1 MILSLSLSGQNNE
14 RGYDDGLVVMKKSG
28 FLALDVFIC
37 TADPYKEPPIR
48 LVSTALS
55 IMAYDYPTEKISV
68 YVSDDV
74 GS

>member
-1 MILSLSLSGQNNE
+1 
-14 RGYDDGLVVMKKSG
+14 MKKSG

-37 TADPYKEPPIR
+37 TTDPYKEPPIR